1 MISAVMIMNQRGDVI
16 IYRVYRDDVTRDATQ
31 AFRMNVIARKETGT
45 MPPVLYIDKSSYLYT
60 RVNDLFF
67 VCVTRSNVNPAL
79 GFSFIYSMLGVFKAF
94 FDGDLNES
102 KVRNNFTLI
111 YELLDE
117 TMDFGYPQNSSVDV
131 LQLYIMTS
139 DKKLSLKDAKL
150 DNSQITSQITGA
162 VDWRKRD
169 LRYKKNEVFIDVLE
183 NVNLLM
189 SADGNV
195 LRNDVTGRVLMKTYL
210 TGMPECKFGLNDKV
224 VMDKSSGSGSG
235 SGGDPK
241 TKRGPKAV
249 EIDDCTFHRCVRLG
263 KFDADRT
270 ITFIPPDGEF
280 DLMTYRITENVQL
293 PFRIIPIVEE
303 RGGTSAIFNIKAIS
317 NFSKDL
323 IATNIVFKIP
333 VPPNTARC
341 KVRVTSGSAKY
352 EPESSAIMWR
362 MRSFPGKHEYAMHAT
377 ADLMASMK
385 GKKWARPP
393 ISLEFH
399 VPMFTASGLVV
410 RFLKVFEKTAYQTTK
425 WVRYVT
431 RAGNYQIRI

>member
-1 MISAVMIMNQRGDVI
+1 MISAVMLMDQRGEVI
-16 IYRVYRDDVTRDATQ
+16 IYRVYRDDVSRDATQ

-45 MPPVLYIDKSSYLYT
+45 MPPVLYIDKMSYLYT
-60 RVNDLFF
+60 RVNNLFF
-67 VCVTRSNVNPAL
+67 VCVTKSNVNPAL
-79 GFSFIYSMLGVFKAF
+79 GFSFIHSMLGVFKAY
-94 FDGDLNES
+94 FDGVVNEN
-102 KVRNNFTLI
+102 KIRNNFTLV

-131 LQLYIMTS
+131 LQLYIKTTN
-139 DKKLSLKDAKL
+139 KKVNAKEAII

-183 NVNLLM
+183 SVNLLM

-195 LRNDVTGRVLMKTYL
+195 LRNDVTGKVLMKTYL
-210 TGMPECKFGLNDKV
+210 TGMPECKFGLNDKL
-224 VMDKSSGSGSG
+224 VMDKG
-235 SGGDPK
+235 SGGGGGGGGGGK
-241 TKRGPKAV
+241 SKRGGRAV

-280 DLMTYRITENVQL
+280 DLMTYRITENVKL
-293 PFRIIPIVEE
+293 PFRIIPVVEE
-303 RGGTSAIFNIKAIS
+303 RGGTSAVFNIKAIS
-317 NFSKDL
+317 NFNKDL
-323 IATNIVFKIP
+323 MATNIVFKIP
-333 VPPNTARC
+333 CPPNTARC
-341 KVRVTSGSAKY
+341 KVRVTSGKAKY
-352 EPESSAIMWR
+352 EPEHRAIVWR
-362 MRSFPGKHEYAMHAT
+362 MRRFPGRHEYAMHAT
-377 ADLMASMK
+377 AELMTSTK

-393 ISLEFH
+393 IHLEFQ